1 MFKKFLEDILSGKI
15 KYNNIED
22 YEEEINDIE
31 KDLNNLTKSKKI
43 DTSLPIFLLFV
54 KLFKSFSMSLIS
66 SS

>member
-15 KYNNIED
+15 KYNDIED

-43 DTSLPIFLLFV
+43 DTSLSIFLLFV
-54 KLFKSFSMSLIS
+54 KLFKSFSISLIS